1 MNLVHNTPIKRR
13 VFKTDTYKKDI
24 DTHYRLHEN
33 KNPRQMSGFGDSP
46 VNDYNL
52 WFHYI
57 KLLVEMEHNRLT
69 FTKPKISDP
78 KKTDKSVIGKDIK
91 INKIRYTG
99 WDLDKILESK
109 FSQWWKSHRF
119 LFGKSYT
126 VEMKK
131 SSEWMEG
138 VRLNGNVNLTHIRID
153 IRNSDNEITK
163 DVRKIL
169 KERRGKTLSKIK
181 VAGQVTGASKTYEM
195 LVFNYNVMVRHL
207 NGESPLDIFLAEK
220 NRFREI
226 RTSRHINDKLQ
237 VRIKGIRT
245 VSKWGHKVVA
255 GGSRNYKMSGTD
267 LWTTYTRWWKI
278 RDEPSEI
285 EKTVEYKGEKVEL
298 KSPTTKGGLEKKM
311 ISGVEDL
318 IKNVVL
324 ETQDILLGVSEGIFV
339 KKIKLTYDPKTGK
352 RGLPKI

>member
-1 MNLVHNTPIKRR
+1 MTLVHNTPIKRR
-13 VFKTDTYKKDI
+13 VFKTDTYDSNI
-24 DTHYRLHEN
+24 DTHYRFHKK
-33 KNPRQMSGFGDSP
+33 KNPRQMSSFGDSP
-46 VNDYNL
+46 VHDYNL

-57 KLLVEMEHNRLT
+57 KLLVEMEHNGLL

-78 KKTDKSVIGKDIK
+78 KKIDKSVIGKDIK

-138 VRLNGNVNLTHIRID
+138 MGLSGNVNLTHIRID
-153 IRNSDNEITK
+153 IRNSDNEIIK

-169 KERRGKTLSKIK
+169 KERRGKTISKIRI
-181 VAGQVTGASKTYEM
+181 AGQVRGASKTYEM

-237 VRIKGIRT
+237 VKIKG
-245 VSKWGHKVVA
+245 
-255 GGSRNYKMSGTD
+255 YKMDGTF
-267 LWTTYTRWWKI
+267 LWNTYTKWWKV

-285 EKTVEYKGEKVEL
+285 EKTVEYKGEKVDL
-298 KSPTTKGGLEKKM
+298 KSPTQKGVYEKNLKN
-311 ISGVEDL
+311 GVEEL
-318 IKNVVL
+318 IKRIVL
-324 ETQDILLGVSEGIFV
+324 ETQDILLGVCEGAFV

-352 RGLPKI
+352 RGIPKL

>member
-1 MNLVHNTPIKRR
+1 M
-13 VFKTDTYKKDI
+13 
-24 DTHYRLHEN
+24 
-33 KNPRQMSGFGDSP
+33 
-46 VNDYNL
+46 
-52 WFHYI
+52 
-57 KLLVEMEHNRLT
+57 
-69 FTKPKISDP
+69 
-78 KKTDKSVIGKDIK
+78 
-91 INKIRYTG
+91 
-99 WDLDKILESK
+99 
-109 FSQWWKSHRF
+109 
-119 LFGKSYT
+119 
-126 VEMKK
+126 
-131 SSEWMEG
+131 
-138 VRLNGNVNLTHIRID
+138 
-153 IRNSDNEITK
+153 
-163 DVRKIL
+163 
-169 KERRGKTLSKIK
+169 
-181 VAGQVTGASKTYEM
+181 TGASKTYEM

-352 RGLPKI
+352 RGIPKI